1 MIVPCR
7 NFLTIWQTFNRHDS
21 TGVDVKKN
29 KKKHLDRKRIQ
40 STGPKK
46 YQKRRN
52 KLELDISLATCH
64 RRHNR
69 L

>member
-40 STGPKK
+40 STVLKNIKK
-46 YQKRRN
+46 EEIN
-52 KLELDISLATCH
+52 WSLI
-64 RRHNR
+64 
-69 L
+69 